1 MVIKMNNVAE
11 LLAFIAERTDHEQYD
26 QVVNVIAQLLMGHKF
41 GYDEDSDYVDVYLFK
56 AEARNLYKKK
66 VVLKALKKGPAKLEI
81 LEGGK
86 DDIDQK

>member
-1 MVIKMNNVAE
+1 MVIKMNNVKE
-11 LLAFIAERTDHEQYD
+11 LLIFLAEHADHKQYD

-41 GYDEDSDYVDVYLFK
+41 GYDEGVDYADIHLFK

-66 VVLKALKKGPAKLEI
+66 VVLKALRKGPAKLEI
-81 LEGGK
+81 LKGGR

>member
-1 MVIKMNNVAE
+1 
-11 LLAFIAERTDHEQYD
+11 
-26 QVVNVIAQLLMGHKF
+26 MGHKF

-66 VVLKALKKGPAKLEI
+66 VILNALKKGPTKLGVI
-81 LEGGK
+81 KGGK